1 MALARLKS
9 RIFNLILDLFLY
21 FHIHTVKI
29 RAFLPII
36 IVKLNIEVIVLD
48 IANVGFKT
56 TAVKV
61 DNTIKTSSEAS
72 KNNIN
77 VDKGNGSTDIKDLK
91 SAVDFS
97 NKVLFKNNTHL
108 KFQVHKV
115 TKDIMVK
122 IIDDE
127 TGDVLKEIP
136 PEKILD
142 MVAKLWEI
150 AGIFVDERR

>member
-1 MALARLKS
+1 M
-9 RIFNLILDLFLY
+9 
-21 FHIHTVKI
+21 
-29 RAFLPII
+29 
-36 IVKLNIEVIVLD
+36 IVLD
-48 IANVGFKT
+48 IANVGLKT

-61 DNTIKTSSEAS
+61 DNTIKTSSETP

-77 VDKGNGSTDIKDLK
+77 VDSENGSTDIKDLK
-91 SAVDFS
+91 SAVNFS

-108 KFQVHKV
+108 KFEVHKV